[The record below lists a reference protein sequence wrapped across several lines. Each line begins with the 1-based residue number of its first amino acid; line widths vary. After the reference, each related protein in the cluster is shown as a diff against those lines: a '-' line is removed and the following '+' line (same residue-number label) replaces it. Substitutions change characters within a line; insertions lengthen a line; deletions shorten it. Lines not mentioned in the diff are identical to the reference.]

1 MRSTVGRFNIV
12 IMPFFVVVMGVL
24 VARDVTGPVLGLDR
38 SSLVFLGIQVGSV
51 PGAVGACIAAVG
63 RAQRVVG
70 GSGPGPDVTGC
81 KMVEGC

>member
-1 MRSTVGRFNIV
+1 
-12 IMPFFVVVMGVL
+12 MPFIVVVMGVL
-24 VARDVTGPVLGLDR
+24 VARDVTGTVLGLDR
-38 SSLVFLGIQVGSV
+38 SSLVFLRIQVGSV

-63 RAQRVVG
+63 RAQGVVG